1 MKLSEALEVQSTV
14 YTGTRPNYNINDPTP
29 TMLIIDKN
37 YNVDGN
43 GKSVLAFNLNYL
55 DTLPETEKNSL
66 INRVNKVDNKVL
78 GIGPI
83 KAWLRSI
90 FNKGDYERLSK
101 DQKIKRYEKIT
112 KEFPELKNIIRR
124 YKYKGIEGKIK

>member
-1 MKLSEALEVQSTV
+1 MKLSEALEIQSAV
-14 YTGTRPNYNINDPTP
+14 YTGTRENYTINDPHP

-37 YNVDGN
+37 YNVDEN

-55 DTLPETEKNSL
+55 DTLPELEKNNL
-66 INRVNKVDNKVL
+66 VRKVNKVDNKVL

-90 FNKGDYERLSK
+90 FNTGDYKKLSK
-101 DQKIKRYEKIT
+101 SQKIKRYNKII
-112 KEFPELKNIIRR
+112 KEFPELKKIIRR
-124 YKYKGIEGKIK
+124 YKYKGIEGEIK